1 MKNRF
6 LVFALFLCFSCKKEE
21 SVSPTSTSSAT
32 FEAYSSTFTNNG
44 EFPQKYTCDGANFS
58 PALAWKNPPGGTKGY
73 AITMHHI
80 PPTGEKHVYMCVYNI
95 GSSTM
100 AFPEN
105 STTIGLWGINTV
117 NGKNTYTPPCSQG
130 PGAKI
135 YVITVYALSEQPT
148 ITAAANKIT
157 MDVLLDAI
165 STKTLAKSVLSVS
178 YTRP

>member
-1 MKNRF
+1 
-6 LVFALFLCFSCKKEE
+6 
-21 SVSPTSTSSAT
+21 
-32 FEAYSSTFTNNG
+32 
-44 EFPQKYTCDGANFS
+44 
-58 PALAWKNPPGGTKGY
+58 
-73 AITMHHI
+73 
-80 PPTGEKHVYMCVYNI
+80 
-95 GSSTM
+95 
-100 AFPEN
+100 
-105 STTIGLWGINTV
+105 V

-148 ITAAANKIT
+148 ITLAANKIT

>member
-1 MKNRF
+1 MKQIC
-6 LVFALFLCFSCKKEE
+6 LFFITCILFSCAKEE
-21 SVSPTSTSSAT
+21 SVSPISPATS
-32 FEAYSSTFTNNG
+32 FEAYSSTFSANG
-44 EFPQKYTCDGANFS
+44 EFPLKYTCDGASIS
-58 PALAWKNPPGGTKGY
+58 PALAWKNPPAGTKGY

-80 PPTGEKHVYMCVYNI
+80 PPTGDKHVYMCVYNI
-95 GSSTM
+95 ASSVM
-100 AFPEN
+100 NFPEN

-148 ITAAANKIT
+148 ITLAANKIT